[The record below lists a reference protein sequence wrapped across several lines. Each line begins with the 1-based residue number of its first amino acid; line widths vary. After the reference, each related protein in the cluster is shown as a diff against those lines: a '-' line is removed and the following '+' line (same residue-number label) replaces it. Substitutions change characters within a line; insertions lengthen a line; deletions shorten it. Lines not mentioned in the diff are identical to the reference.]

1 MKLLYLPKE
10 IDNKTKFK
18 KKQPQKKTF
27 FFQKKHQFYATC
39 L

>member
-1 MKLLYLPKE
+1 MKLLYLPKK

-18 KKQPQKKTF
+18 KNQPQKKVF
-27 FFQKKHQFYATC
+27 LFKKTSI